1 MFNFHMNSFD
11 MIIENKADF
20 FIIKHKDITFKNV
33 TKSNWELEQET
44 QVTYVSWNQTSTKS
58 V

>member
-1 MFNFHMNSFD
+1 MNSFD